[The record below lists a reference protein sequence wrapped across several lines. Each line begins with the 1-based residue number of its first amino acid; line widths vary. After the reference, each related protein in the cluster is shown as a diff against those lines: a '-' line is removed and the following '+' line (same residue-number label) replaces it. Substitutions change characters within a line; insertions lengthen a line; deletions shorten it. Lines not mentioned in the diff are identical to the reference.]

1 MKVDL
6 DKVAMGCIVS
16 DSVGNLY
23 RKISQHAIC
32 CESTGKIFFDARVY
46 GDQYP
51 NAQAPEVYYPPVEKN
66 GEDTE

>member
-32 CESTGKIFFDARVY
+32 CESTGEIFFDARVY
-46 GDQYP
+46 AGQYP
-51 NAQAPEVYYPPVEKN
+51 NAKAPEVYYPPVEKN
-66 GEDTE
+66 G